1 MKRLLA
7 ILICSALL
15 LSGCSDHSESES
27 AQSSSST
34 GIRESDGTAPTAP
47 DSDLAFDSLDD
58 QDLLQ
63 YVEDTVYASAIEG
76 LSSDDYKV
84 EQVVATYVSKDYLEE
99 LNYNTQENIYFG
111 YKLSE
116 IEAQYEGTKYVFA
129 LNAAGETEV
138 RAFEAYDDTYD
149 QVLKDVAIGTGVILV
164 VVTVSVIAGTIAAP
178 TGATVST
185 LFMASAA
192 TGTKFAL
199 SSAALGG
206 AASGIVEG
214 FETRDTEAALK
225 AAALGASEGFK
236 WGAITGV
243 VAGGATKVLGISRPG
258 KQIIRTATE
267 SEDYALKKYGG
278 VKQASYLGGKEV
290 SYGTPGSTRPDIKRK
305 VNGRLEAIEVKNW
318 DLKNNLKQLSVELK
332 RQVSQRTIDLPEG
345 ATQRIVLD
353 VAGRKYS
360 RGFLKEVKDLLV
372 TELDPVYSNIP
383 IDFLR

>member
-15 LSGCSDHSESES
+15 LSGCSDHSEPES

-138 RAFEAYDDTYD
+138 RPFEAYDGTYD

-185 LFMASAA
+185 LFMASAV

-258 KQIIRTATE
+258 KQIIRTPTE
-267 SEDYALKKYGG
+267 SEEYAHKKYGG
-278 VKQASYLGGKEV
+278 VTQKSYLAGKEV
-290 SYGTPGSTRPDIKRK
+290 SYGTPGSTRIDIEGNLNGVPD
-305 VNGRLEAIEVKNW
+305 AIEVKNW

-332 RQVSQRTIDLPEG
+332 RQVSQRTIDLPAGE
-345 ATQRIVLD
+345 TQRIALD
-353 VAGRKYS
+353 VGGRNYS
-360 RGFLKEVKDLLV
+360 RKFLKEVKDFLV
-372 TELDPVYSNIP
+372 SELDPIYPNIP